1 MTAGSPDR
9 EPAEQRPSRARKEA
23 DNNDPRSTI
32 ERPCRKRHEYWEKQK
47 RLWSVTVM
55 AHRCTPALRTSIARW
70 PTVKTVGHPAL
81 RTSIESAMAHR

>member
-55 AHRCTPALRTSIARW
+55 AHR
-70 PTVKTVGHPAL
+70 
-81 RTSIESAMAHR
+81 